1 VAFREFARVHSISM
15 CEQHEV
21 IEHRDDVAARLVDG
35 KHHGAV
41 VITGKGSEGF
51 HDVVCIIRVQTA
63 GRLVQEQDRGARNKL
78 ASDGN
83 ATLLAAGDGP
93 MSCKGG

>member
-1 VAFREFARVHSISM
+1 M
-15 CEQHEV
+15 
-21 IEHRDDVAARLVDG
+21 IEHGDDVAARLVDR

-41 VITGKGSEGF
+41 VITGKGGKGF
-51 HDVVCIIRVQTA
+51 HDIVCIVRVQTA
-63 GRLVQEQDRGARNKL
+63 GWLVKEQDRGARNEL

-83 ATLLAAGDGP
+83 ATLLATGDGP